1 MRTLTRRVGAPA
13 RADGCAEMV
22 RLFPHWPFLPILG
35 QEYLLSPHTS
45 LDEYHREHAPVQAAQ
60 SIPLFL

>member
-1 MRTLTRRVGAPA
+1 
-13 RADGCAEMV
+13 MV

-45 LDEYHREHAPVQAAQ
+45 LDEYHREHAPVQAAL
-60 SIPLFL
+60 SIILVL